1 MTEEPTENNKQ
12 SEGHEQDHDAP
23 EVDRT
28 SEWDSWFQGHLSAVK
43 YWRNAALFFAA
54 LNLLVSGV
62 AIYYASKP
70 DRTPYVVSVDGI
82 GQARLAG
89 MAVEVGDWPDRVV
102 KAELA
107 RFVRHFR
114 SVPADP
120 AALHGN
126 YSRIQS
132 YLLRGSSAFAKVLQ
146 YGDDLR
152 TNPFERVK
160 TGTSSI
166 KVVSVNQSEGSTYFV
181 DWDEVQRN
189 LAGEVMS
196 QKRFRGSF
204 VISQAKSLPRE
215 QLLVNPL
222 GLIIE
227 DFDIQ
232 ELRAF

>member
-1 MTEEPTENNKQ
+1 MTEEREDNKEPENLVPTDNP
-12 SEGHEQDHDAP
+12 P

-28 SEWDSWFQGHLSAVK
+28 SEWDSWFQGHLSATK
-43 YWRNAALFFAA
+43 AWRNAALFFAG
-54 LNLLVSGV
+54 LNLLVSGI

-89 MAVEVGDWPDRVV
+89 MAVEVGDWPDQVV

-107 RFVRHFR
+107 RFVQHFR

-120 AALHGN
+120 AALRGN
-126 YSRIQS
+126 YARMQS
-132 YLLRGSSAFAKVLQ
+132 YLLRGSSAFTKVLQ

-166 KVVSVNQSEGSTYFV
+166 QIVSVNQSEGSTYFV

-204 VISQAKSLPRE
+204 VVSQAKSLPRE